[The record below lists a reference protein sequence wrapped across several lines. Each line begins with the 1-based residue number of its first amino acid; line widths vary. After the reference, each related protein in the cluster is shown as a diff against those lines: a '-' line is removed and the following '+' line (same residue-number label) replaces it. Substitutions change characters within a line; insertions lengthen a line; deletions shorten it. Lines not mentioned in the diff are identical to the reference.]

1 MPAPGGSSPGT
12 ALPDRVNAKPGL
24 ARQRVPVLALAA
36 ASLLGGLAGGLARL
50 GAGTP
55 SPTGAAAGH
64 GVLMTLGFLGTLIA
78 LERAVALRHAWG
90 YLAPVLSGVGGL
102 AIIAGV
108 PAPWPPLL
116 MAAAG
121 AWLCAGYLVMWQ
133 RQPTLHITVE
143 ALGAL
148 AWWGGAMCW
157 LAGTD
162 LPGLAPWLAAFV
174 VLTIA
179 GERLELA
186 WVVLLG
192 RRYRDAVLVW
202 SSLILVGPALTMAW
216 PSAGARV
223 LGAGLLMLSAWLVRY
238 DVARHTVRAHGLTR
252 YMAVCLLTGY
262 VWLAVAALTW
272 VWHGALTQG
281 PAYDAALHAVFFGFA
296 MSMVL
301 GHAPVILPAVL
312 RVRLPHHRR
321 DYAVLVVLHLS
332 LALRIVGGDLGQVEW
347 LRLGGGILGVV
358 ALLAFVANSAGS
370 AYGARRA
377 TRSSHPPEQPPHVDH
392 TTPAPGGPWMTI
404 PVRPATGPPGRRRS
418 RPRARVLAGRGRCGW
433 SPSKPADCWSPC
445 PAR

>member
-1 MPAPGGSSPGT
+1 MVMRNMSSTAAPGAASPAAG
-12 ALPDRVNAKPGL
+12 APAAAARPGP
-24 ARQRVPVLALAA
+24 AHNRVPVLALAA

-50 GAGTP
+50 GAGTA
-55 SPTGAAAGH
+55 SPAGAAAGH

-78 LERAVALRHAWG
+78 LERAVALRHVWG

-102 AIIAGV
+102 AIIVGV

-116 MAAAG
+116 MAVAG

-133 RQPTLHITVE
+133 RQPSLHLAVE

-157 LAGTD
+157 LAGID
-162 LPGLAPWLAAFV
+162 LPGLAPWLAAYI

-186 WVVLLG
+186 RVALLG
-192 RRYRDAVLVW
+192 RRYREVVVLW
-202 SSLILVGPALTMAW
+202 SALILLGPALSIAW

-223 LGAGLLMLSAWLVRY
+223 LGVGLLVLSAWLAGY

-262 VWLAVAALTW
+262 VWLAVAAVMW
-272 VWHGALTQG
+272 AWHGTLTQG
-281 PAYDAALHAVFFGFA
+281 PAYDATLHAVFVGFA

-312 RVRLPHHRR
+312 RVRLPHHPR
-321 DYAVLVVLHLS
+321 DYAVLVLLHAS
-332 LALRIVGGDLGQVEW
+332 LALRIVGGDMGRVEW
-347 LRLGGGILGVV
+347 MRLAGGIIGVV
-358 ALLAFVANSAGS
+358 ALLAFVFNSACS
-370 AYGARRA
+370 AYGARHPA
-377 TRSSHPPEQPPHVDH
+377 RSNHPPK
-392 TTPAPGGPWMTI
+392 
-404 PVRPATGPPGRRRS
+404 
-418 RPRARVLAGRGRCGW
+418 
-433 SPSKPADCWSPC
+433 KPASPHT
-445 PAR
+445 PDQLRGDLR

>member
-1 MPAPGGSSPGT
+1 MTSPGVAPT
-12 ALPDRVNAKPGL
+12 PTRDTEVTPGVTPGVATRPGL
-24 ARQRVPVLALAA
+24 ARHRLPVLALAA

-55 SPTGAAAGH
+55 SPEGAAAGH

-78 LERAVALRHAWG
+78 LERAVALRQGWG
-90 YLAPVLSGVGGL
+90 YLAPVLSGLGGL

-108 PAPWPPLL
+108 PSPWPPLL

-157 LAGTD
+157 LAGTG
-162 LPGLAPWLAAFV
+162 LPGLAPWLAAYI

-186 WVVLLG
+186 RVALIG
-192 RRYRDAVLVW
+192 ARYREVVLVW
-202 SSLILVGPALTMAW
+202 SALILLGPALTTVW

-223 LGAGLLMLSAWLVRY
+223 LGGGLLVLTAWLFRF

-262 VWLAVAALTW
+262 VWLAVAGVVWL
-272 VWHGALTQG
+272 WHGSLSQG
-281 PAYDAALHAVFFGFA
+281 PAYDAALHAVFLGFA
-296 MSMVL
+296 MSMVF

-312 RVRLPHHRR
+312 RVRLPHHPR
-321 DYAVLVVLHLS
+321 DYAVLVLLHVS
-332 LALRIVGGDLGQVEW
+332 LALRIAGGDLAGLDS
-347 LRLGGGILGVV
+347 LRLTGGVLAVV
-358 ALLAFVANSAGS
+358 ALLAFVASSAAS
-370 AYGARRA
+370 VYGARRG
-377 TRSSHPPEQPPHVDH
+377 
-392 TTPAPGGPWMTI
+392 TPTG
-404 PVRPATGPPGRRRS
+404 VRPVQPSPPTARGLLRAD
-418 RPRARVLAGRGRCGW
+418 PR
-433 SPSKPADCWSPC
+433 
-445 PAR
+445 

>member
-1 MPAPGGSSPGT
+1 MRNMSSTAAPRAATPAASAPAAAARPGP
-12 ALPDRVNAKPGL
+12 AHN
-24 ARQRVPVLALAA
+24 RVPVLALAA

-50 GAGTP
+50 GAGTA
-55 SPTGAAAGH
+55 SPAGAAAGH

-78 LERAVALRHAWG
+78 LERAVALRHVWG

-102 AIIAGV
+102 AIIVGV

-133 RQPTLHITVE
+133 RQPSLHLAVE

-157 LAGTD
+157 LAGID
-162 LPGLAPWLAAFV
+162 LPGLAPWLAAYI

-186 WVVLLG
+186 RVALLG
-192 RRYRDAVLVW
+192 RRYREVVVLW
-202 SSLILVGPALTMAW
+202 SALILLGPALSIAW

-223 LGAGLLMLSAWLVRY
+223 LGVGLLVLSAWLASY

-262 VWLAVAALTW
+262 VWLAVAALMWT
-272 VWHGALTQG
+272 WHGYLTQG
-281 PAYDAALHAVFFGFA
+281 PAYDATLHAVFVGFA

-312 RVRLPHHRR
+312 RVRLPHHPR
-321 DYAVLVVLHLS
+321 DYAVLVLLHAS
-332 LALRIVGGDLGQVEW
+332 LALRIVGGDMGRVEW
-347 LRLGGGILGVV
+347 MRLAGGIIGVV
-358 ALLAFVANSAGS
+358 ALLAFVVNSACS
-370 AYGARRA
+370 AYGARHPA
-377 TRSSHPPEQPPHVDH
+377 RSNQYPK
-392 TTPAPGGPWMTI
+392 
-404 PVRPATGPPGRRRS
+404 
-418 RPRARVLAGRGRCGW
+418 
-433 SPSKPADCWSPC
+433 KPASPHT
-445 PAR
+445 PDQLQGDLR

>member
-1 MPAPGGSSPGT
+1 MAQSPVPRG
-12 ALPDRVNAKPGL
+12 V
-24 ARQRVPVLALAA
+24 ARHRVPVLALAA

-55 SPTGAAAGH
+55 SPVEAAAGH
-64 GVLMTLGFLGTLIA
+64 GILMTLGFLGTLIA
-78 LERAVALRHAWG
+78 LERAVALRQGWG

-102 AIIAGV
+102 SIIAGV

-162 LPGLAPWLAAFV
+162 LPGLAPWLAAYV
-174 VLTIA
+174 ILTIA

-186 WVVLLG
+186 RVALIG
-192 RRYRDAVLVW
+192 RRYREVVLVW
-202 SSLILVGPALTMAW
+202 SALILVGPALTIRW

-223 LGAGLLMLSAWLVRY
+223 LGVGLLVLSAWLVRY
-238 DVARHTVRAHGLTR
+238 DVARHTVRARGLTR

-262 VWLAVAALTW
+262 VWLAVAAVIWTW
-272 VWHGALTQG
+272 CGSLTQG
-281 PAYDAALHAVFFGFA
+281 PAYDAALHAVFLGFA
-296 MSMVL
+296 MSMVF

-312 RVRLPHHRR
+312 RVQLPHHPR
-321 DYAVLVVLHLS
+321 DYAVLVLLHAS
-332 LALRIVGGDLGQVEW
+332 LALRIVGGDYGRVDW
-347 LRLGGGILGVV
+347 LRLTAGILGVLT
-358 ALLAFVANSAGS
+358 LLAFVANSAAS
-370 AYGARRA
+370 VHGARRA
-377 TRSSHPPEQPPHVDH
+377 TGSSHPPAA
-392 TTPAPGGPWMTI
+392 PASSLIPSQLQAGPG
-404 PVRPATGPPGRRRS
+404 
-418 RPRARVLAGRGRCGW
+418 
-433 SPSKPADCWSPC
+433 
-445 PAR
+445 